1 LFGASQS
8 GSVLQVDAAGYA
20 VASPIIITGGQMTV
34 TASSA
39 TSASFAESASFATT
53 ASYALSAS
61 FATTS
66 SWSNTA
72 SFAHTASSVNTL
84 NQGVTISGSF
94 TVFTG
99 SAVEFQVHDVGVKI
113 GNIIT
118 DTHQIT
124 GSLIVSGSIIGSLFG
139 TASFATT
146 AYDWN
151 TPTVAIQGDPIFF
164 VNNSSSTYGTATRMP
179 MTSLTTTFI
188 EGSMATGALGIQ
200 PGATGVYEI
209 RMDGFVLD
217 SGGNPTLLT
226 CYIGVN
232 GTARAQRLHTVP
244 TSAYANFSI
253 SCVSSLNGGEII
265 DFRFGSSGGER
276 IDIDGVSIFVRRIA

>member
-1 LFGASQS
+1 MSLQFPTNPALGFTYQS
-8 GSVLQVDAAGYA
+8 GSSATYRWNGTYWETALPPTQIVLNSTNAANA
-20 VASPIIITGGQMTV
+20 ISASFVA
-34 TASSA
+34 TASLATFATSASRAVSSETA
-39 TSASFAESASFATT
+39 TSASFSLSASFATSASRAVSASFATT
-53 ASYALSAS
+53 AY
-61 FATTS
+61 
-66 SWSNTA
+66 N
-72 SFAHTASSVNTL
+72 
-84 NQGVTISGSF
+84 
-94 TVFTG
+94 
-99 SAVEFQVHDVGVKI
+99 
-113 GNIIT
+113 
-118 DTHQIT
+118 
-124 GSLIVSGSIIGSLFG
+124 
-139 TASFATT
+139 
-146 AYDWN
+146 WN

-276 IDIDGVSIFVRRIA
+276 IDIDGVSIFVRLIG